1 MLIDF
6 AVVVLK
12 LLMFKVCGIIGFT
25 KIEFSNISG
34 TERVRQEDYSI
45 QEILESEQHLCHSRW
60 TELLVGLEQVP
71 FLNCRII
78 FLLKEQPHEF
88 WIDLRHAFK
97 YLCH

>member
-1 MLIDF
+1 M
-6 AVVVLK
+6 V
-12 LLMFKVCGIIGFT
+12 KVCGIIGST
-25 KIEFSNISG
+25 KVEFSNISG
-34 TERVRQEDYSI
+34 TETVKQEGYSI
-45 QEILESEQHLCHSRW
+45 QENLESEQHLCHSRW
-60 TELLVGLEQVP
+60 TELLVRLEQVP